1 MKRYRLLFV
10 VFSFLS
16 TTLVAQ
22 YIDDTRVKQYKK
34 EVIAF
39 LIQKNKFS
47 ERECVENISNMIY
60 VRELYSNQKNI
71 FIYEITPTSSHSL
84 KYFSIIRDKNIFLF
98 DSVDLNN
105 DFNLIITKLDRL
117 NIPSNKLLKLMQ
129 DISLIYQYNRKIYD
143 IGKIIDNKGS
153 CTKISNDK
161 TN

>member
-47 ERECVENISNMIY
+47 ESECVENISNMIY

-143 IGKIIDNKGS
+143 VGRIINSKA
-153 CTKISNDK
+153 TY
-161 TN
+161 